1 MSTAITSA
9 NLELE
14 TLLFERD
21 SESDGAVAIVT
32 INRPEAANALNDVM
46 CRDLLKWLPLQ
57 APPAARPLPSPDP
70 PFLRV
75 RLPISVSKPGG
86 LRPPPPFSPL
96 P

>member
-32 INRPEAANALNDVM
+32 INRPEAANSLNDVM
-46 CRDLLKWLPLQ
+46 CRDLLKV
-57 APPAARPLPSPDP
+57 AIACDEDPSIRTVLLTKLCKFDGQ
-70 PFLRV
+70 RV
-75 RLPISVSKPGG
+75 GRGHLLADEDIVE
-86 LRPPPPFSPL
+86 LHT
-96 P
+96 